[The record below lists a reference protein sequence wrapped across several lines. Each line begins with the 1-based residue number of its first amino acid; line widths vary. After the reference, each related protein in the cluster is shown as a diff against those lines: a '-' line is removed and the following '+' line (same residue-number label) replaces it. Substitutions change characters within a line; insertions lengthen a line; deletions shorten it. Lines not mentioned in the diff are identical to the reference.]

1 LNRRS
6 KLLLKSNQ
14 KDLQKDL
21 WVHASTDLLRGLPET
36 VLLINLQAIVLQ
48 AAHLDLIL
56 MDHDLLTNHATPAA
70 LPPALP
76 RAHHKQAAIKA
87 AADTGQNLPA

>member
-21 WVHASTDLLRGLPET
+21 WAHASIDLLTGLPET
-36 VLLINLQAIVLQ
+36 VPLLNHQDIVLQ
-48 AAHLDLIL
+48 AAHLDLIP
-56 MDHDLLTNHATPAA
+56 MDHDLLTNRATPEA
-70 LPPALP
+70 LPTALP
-76 RAHHKQAAIKA
+76 RAHHKQAAIKV